1 MVRKR
6 GVVPHSDP
14 LWPIGRI
21 RVRSWA
27 GLLFAIGIMVLFLV
41 GVPAIRW
48 FLLLAIPPG
57 LLIGGLLFWLNRRR
71 G

>member
-1 MVRKR
+1 
-6 GVVPHSDP
+6 
-14 LWPIGRI
+14 
-21 RVRSWA
+21 
-27 GLLFAIGIMVLFLV
+27 MVLFLV

-57 LLIGGLLFWLNRRR
+57 LLIGGFLYWLNRRR